1 MPVKPRRRCG
11 WRAPGRTTTMAAM
24 DTTDLLLAPGQA
36 LTLPPGPAG
45 RRLRVL
51 QGRIWLTAS
60 GCADDEVLATGTEH
74 VLPAG
79 SRGALVVEALDGP
92 VRAELL
98 LPGAALNP
106 GARSP
111 GAVPRSPAWR
121 PAPGR

>member
-1 MPVKPRRRCG
+1 M
-11 WRAPGRTTTMAAM
+11 TMAAM
-24 DTTDLLLAPGQA
+24 DTTALLLAPGQA

-51 QGRIWLTAS
+51 QGRVWLTAS
-60 GCADDEVLATGTEH
+60 GCADDEVLAAGTEH

-79 SRGALVVEALDGP
+79 RRGALVVEALDGP

-98 LPGAALNP
+98 APGAAPKP

-111 GAVPRSPAWR
+111 GAAPRSPAWR

>member
-1 MPVKPRRRCG
+1 
-11 WRAPGRTTTMAAM
+11 MAAM
-24 DTTDLLLAPGQA
+24 DTTALLLAPGQA

-51 QGRIWLTAS
+51 QGRIWLTAR
-60 GCADDEVLATGTEH
+60 GCADDEVLAAGAEH

-79 SRGALVVEALDGP
+79 SRGALVVEALDGA

-98 LPGAALNP
+98 APGAALSRA
-106 GARSP
+106 ARSP
-111 GAVPRSPAWR
+111 GAAPRSPELR